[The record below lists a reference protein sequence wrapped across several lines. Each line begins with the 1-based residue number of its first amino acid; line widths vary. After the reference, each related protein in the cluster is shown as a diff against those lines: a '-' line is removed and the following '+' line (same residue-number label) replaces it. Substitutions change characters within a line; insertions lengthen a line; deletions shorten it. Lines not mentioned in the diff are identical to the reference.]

1 MALDS
6 HLPKALRD
14 DPRASMSPPQHSTA
28 SIAMATY
35 NGVRF
40 LEEQIQS
47 VRSQM
52 QAGDELVV
60 VDDASTDGT
69 VKLLEQLQFPRMQ
82 VYRNSKNLGAA
93 GTFDRALSLTRNDV
107 VFLCD
112 QDDVWLPGK
121 RQAFVESF
129 LRDRRCSVVVSDA
142 EVIDAVGRTLAASFM
157 QTRGGFSGSL
167 WSTLYKNRF
176 LGCCMALR
184 RDVLRV
190 GLPIPPTVPQ
200 HDMWLGLLGR
210 EIGNVHYL
218 SAAYLRYRRHERNTS
233 PSRPASIPTMVRWRA
248 SLLLLTR
255 RRLWEHRARRAGGQ
269 SQE

>member
-1 MALDS
+1 MNPLQPSA
-6 HLPKALRD
+6 
-14 DPRASMSPPQHSTA
+14 A

-47 VRSQM
+47 VRLQM
-52 QAGDELVV
+52 QSGDELVV

-69 VKLLEQLQFPRMQ
+69 MKLLEQLQFPRMR
-82 VYRNSKNLGAA
+82 VYQNPKNLGAA
-93 GTFDRALSLTRNDV
+93 RTFDRALSLTRNHI

-121 RQAFVESF
+121 REAFVESF
-129 LRDRRCSVVVSDA
+129 LRDKRCSVVVSDA
-142 EVIDAVGRTLAASFM
+142 ELIDAAGRTLAASFM

-184 RDVLRV
+184 RDVLSI

-200 HDMWLGLLGR
+200 HDMWLGLLGA
-210 EIGNVHYL
+210 EIGTVHYL
-218 SAAYLRYRRHERNTS
+218 STAYLRYRRHEENTS
-233 PSRPASIPTMVRWRA
+233 PSRPASTPTMVRWRA
-248 SLLLLTR
+248 SLLLSTR
-255 RRLWEHRARRAGGQ
+255 RRLWQRRALRAGGPGRG
-269 SQE
+269 